1 MQYCVQVLNLY
12 NMKREYQKPT
22 TNAVSLCG
30 GQVFLAG
37 SGDSGSGTDHDNSGI
52 NAKISGYEEDTDGGF
67 SDN

>member
-1 MQYCVQVLNLY
+1 MFAILYTSIKLNQY

-30 GQVFLAG
+30 GQVFLTG
-37 SGDSGSGTDHDNSGI
+37 SGDSGSGTDRGI

-67 SDN
+67 RQ